1 MAPAVEASL
10 SHHPGSEPPAVPG
23 RVDPLL
29 ATLGDLD
36 ARLRGSRILL
46 VDDEAE
52 SLRLVEWI
60 LRRAGF
66 RELSCTSE
74 PREVPELFRA
84 VRPDLVL
91 LDLQMPEMSGFEVM
105 EELRPLVPAGSR
117 LPVLVVTGDGTVQ
130 ARQRA
135 LAGGARDF
143 VSKPFDPVELVLR
156 IRNLLETLLL
166 HGELQCQN
174 AALEARV
181 EERTAA
187 LNEALQRVEEASRAK
202 SKFLAVMSHELR
214 TPLTGIISHAELLGG
229 GVGGGLTEVQQEM
242 VGRIGAAGWHLSH
255 LIQDVLEFAN
265 GQISLRH
272 LRMERL
278 DLRDVAREAADLV
291 VPTAGE
297 RGLRLDLRLP
307 AEPLELTTD
316 ATCVRRILLNLLA
329 NAIKFSREGEI
340 VVELRAEPDAVRLRV
355 RDEGIGI
362 AAEHLERIWEP
373 FWQVEE
379 PLTRSVGGVGLGLS
393 IVRSQA
399 ELLGGSIEVSS
410 DLGRGSTSPSYSRR
424 ILPRPATSQPALDAE
439 LLLR

>member
-410 DLGRGSTSPSYSRR
+410 DLGRGSDFSVL
-424 ILPRPATSQPALDAE
+424 LPPDPPPARDFAAGS
-439 LLLR
+439 

>member
-1 MAPAVEASL
+1 L
-10 SHHPGSEPPAVPG
+10 SHPPGSAPPAVSG
-23 RVDPLL
+23 RVDPLV
-29 ATLGDLD
+29 ATVGDLD

-46 VDDEAE
+46 VDDEPE

-60 LRRAGF
+60 LHRAGF

-74 PREVPELFRA
+74 PREVAELFRV

-166 HGELQCQN
+166 HGELQGQN
-174 AALEARV
+174 SALEARV

-214 TPLTGIISHAELLGG
+214 TPLTAIISHAELLGG

-278 DLRDVAREAADLV
+278 DLCHVVREAADLV
-291 VPTAGE
+291 VPSAGE

-316 ATCVRRILLNLLA
+316 STCVRRILLNLLA
-329 NAIKFSREGEI
+329 NAIKFSQAGEI

-379 PLTRSVGGVGLGLS
+379 PLTRRAGGAGLGLS

-410 DLGRGSTSPSYSRR
+410 DLGRGSDFSVL
-424 ILPRPATSQPALDAE
+424 LPPDPPAADGGAAAP
-439 LLLR
+439 